1 MSQDPEPPIP
11 HDGTTPKVL
20 QRVAATYGDKVAIW
34 TEERQVTF
42 AELHQLVRRAAAG
55 FLERGIER
63 QDRVAVWAP
72 NGVDWVIAA
81 LGLQYAGAAL
91 VPINTRFKGAEVKYL
106 LERSGAKALVVA
118 QGFLDMDYL
127 AMLDKAA
134 GPMRDGRLAG
144 LPDLQHVLVL
154 GGGGPEG
161 TEPFDDLF
169 SDDPERLAAA
179 DARADEV
186 APDDLSDILFT
197 SGTTGLPKGAM
208 TTHHT
213 VIGAFREL
221 LGLAGLTSD
230 DRMLIVNP
238 FFHAFGYRA
247 GWLACL
253 MYGATA
259 YPLATLDA
267 DAVARLVAEEQIT
280 VLPGT
285 PTLFVTLMDAPD
297 FDPARFASLRFTM
310 TGGTT
315 LPPTLIRRLR
325 TELGF
330 EFVMTAYGTT
340 ESAAIGTACRRGD
353 DDETVALTSGRPM
366 PGMEV
371 RVVGEDGTDLPPGEK
386 GEILLRGWQMRGY
399 LDDPAATAEAIDAE
413 GWVHSGDVGSF
424 TPDGNLQ
431 IHDRIKDMIIVGGF
445 NVYPAEVENFLLQ
458 HEDVG
463 QVAVVARPDER
474 MGQVAVAFVVPK
486 PGRTPHPDA
495 LREWAREQMANFK
508 VPREFKVVEALPM
521 TATGKVRKVEL
532 REQLAAG

>member
-1 MSQDPEPPIP
+1 MPDAEPAIP
-11 HDGTTPKVL
+11 HDGTTPRML
-20 QRVAATYGDKVAIW
+20 RRVAAEQGDKVAIW
-34 TEERQVTF
+34 TEDRQVTY
-42 AELHQLVRRAAAG
+42 AELLELVRRTAAG
-55 FLERGIER
+55 LLERGVER
-63 QDRVAVWAP
+63 GDRVAVWAP
-72 NGVDWVIAA
+72 NGPDWVVAA
-81 LGLQYAGAAL
+81 LGLQWAGAAL
-91 VPINTRFKGAEVKYL
+91 VPVNTRFKGLEVRYL
-106 LERSGAKALVVA
+106 LERSRAKVLVLA

-127 AMLDKAA
+127 AMLDKVA
-134 GPMRDGRLAG
+134 GPMAGGRLPG
-144 LPDLQHVLVL
+144 LPDLERVVVL

-161 TEPFDDLF
+161 TEALADLQTDDAAW
-169 SDDPERLAAA
+169 LAAA

-208 TTHHT
+208 TTHRT
-213 VIGAFREL
+213 VLGAFREL
-221 LGLAGLTSD
+221 LGLAGMTAE

-253 MYGATA
+253 MHGATA

-267 DAVARLVAEEQIT
+267 DAVARLVPQERIT

-285 PTLFVTLMDAPD
+285 PTLFLTLMDAPG

-325 TELGF
+325 AELGF
-330 EFVMTAYGTT
+330 EHVMTAYGTT
-340 ESAAIGTACRRGD
+340 ESAAVGTACRQGD
-353 DDETVALTSGRPM
+353 DDEAVALTSGRAM

-371 RVVGEDGTDLPPGEK
+371 RVVGEDGADLPAGEK
-386 GEILLRGWQMRGY
+386 GEILLRGWQMEGY
-399 LDDPAATAEAIDAE
+399 LDDPEATAATIDAD

-424 TPDGNLQ
+424 TPEGNLM

-463 QVAVVARPDER
+463 QVAVVARTDDR

-486 PGRTPHPDA
+486 PGRQPDPEA
-495 LREWAREQMANFK
+495 LHAWAREAMANFK
-508 VPREFKVVEALPM
+508 VPREFRVVDALPM

-532 REQLAAG
+532 REQLGAG